1 MISNFVECDKYILY
15 KLLLPSATV
24 PLILRVTRF
33 SIRMIKYVQWIIFER
48 LYLNKLET
56 KKRENV
62 YFRKIV
68 EMKNLMVNF

>member
-15 KLLLPSATV
+15 KLLLPSAIR
-24 PLILRVTRF
+24 LILRVTRF

-62 YFRKIV
+62 YFRRIV